1 LLVVLSTAYL
11 FISLLIGRHSLLL
24 IFVSELAVSL
34 GVFCCM
40 VATVLARNVSSATD
54 FRPYIIVE
62 NGRPKVL
69 ARHLEELTQGFR
81 CIV

>member
-1 LLVVLSTAYL
+1 MFVNWDY
-11 FISLLIGRHSLLL
+11 HS
-24 IFVSELAVSL
+24 
-34 GVFCCM
+34 GVFYCI
-40 VATVLARNVSSATD
+40 VATVLVRNVLTVDD

-81 CIV
+81 FVGYFLVVAAAN